1 MITIVLLCYPPK
13 PLTLTI
19 QLLDY
24 IRLSILLSLSYLGL
38 AAAPF
43 EEHTHPTSP
52 SPIAPSAIEARLR
65 VVAFASFARRSAKG
79 EESIVCAVCL
89 GDLELEHEVRELGNC
104 SHAFHKG
111 CIDKWVEIGHATCPL
126 CRALLW
132 PIEWGEN

>member
-1 MITIVLLCYPPK
+1 MGFPSVCYCVILPK

-43 EEHTHPTSP
+43 EEHTHPT
-52 SPIAPSAIEARLR
+52 
-65 VVAFASFARRSAKG
+65 V
-79 EESIVCAVCL
+79 L

-132 PIEWGEN
+132 PIEWGRINFILLKEVNI